1 MTVAATE
8 TDNTRRCR
16 LTDRMPCLG
25 PAELVSRF
33 APRRRFA
40 SARFGTYEP
49 DPAHPSQAAA
59 LAAVEAFAEMLDAP
73 ERRRRVWGRR
83 PVPRQARALYLDG
96 GFGVGKTHLLA
107 ALWHVAPQPSAFV
120 SFAELTA
127 VIGSFGIDAA
137 VEAFGA
143 HRLLCIDEFELDDVA
158 HTLMTVTFLRRLLP
172 GGTRVACSSNTLPD
186 KLGED
191 RFGADDFQRE
201 IAAIASHFDVVAID
215 GPDYRHRSF
224 ASVTPMS
231 DAELEATAAAPGGG
245 RGSIDDFDELVAH
258 LRRVHPVQYGA
269 MLDGLDA
276 VFVRR
281 LRTLGNQGDALLWV
295 LFVDAVYEAG
305 VRFCAS
311 GGPAEVVFDASYRH
325 GGYRKKY
332 GRAESRIASMLSEE
346 RVSDQAWSRP

>member
-172 GGTRVACSSNTLPD
+172 GGTRVVCTSNTLPD
-186 KLGED
+186 RLGEG
-191 RFGADDFQRE
+191 RFGADDFKRE
-201 IAAIASHFDVVAID
+201 IAAIASHFEVVTID

-224 ASVTPMS
+224 ETVAPMTE
-231 DAELEATAAAPGGG
+231 AELEDHVAGLGGAV
-245 RGSIDDFDELVAH
+245 SVDEFDALLAH

-269 MLDGLDA
+269 LLDGVDA
-276 VFVRR
+276 VCVHSVH
-281 LRTLGNQGDALLWV
+281 TIANQGDALLWV
-295 LFVDAVYEAG
+295 LFVDEVYDAE
-305 VRFCAS
+305 VHFCA
-311 GGPAEVVFDASYRH
+311 GGVGVDAVFDAGYRN

-332 GRAESRIASMLSEE
+332 GRAESRLNYMLGEAGA
-346 RVSDQAWSRP
+346 R